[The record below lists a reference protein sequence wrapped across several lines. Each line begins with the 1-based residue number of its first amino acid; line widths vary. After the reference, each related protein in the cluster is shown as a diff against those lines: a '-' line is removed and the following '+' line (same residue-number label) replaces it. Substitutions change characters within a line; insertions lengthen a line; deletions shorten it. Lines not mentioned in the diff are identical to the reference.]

1 MSMKS
6 SFKLIKPSLI
16 ALLIQTTDLLARAG
30 GGGGR
35 SSSGGGS
42 FGGGGFS
49 SSGSG
54 GGSISPE
61 GFMLIVTIVVIYS
74 IFSSI
79 KTKQAEK
86 KAFLGNF
93 PDGNN
98 GGRQKGLS
106 EFKAQNQTFSE
117 TTFKRKVTR
126 AFTSIQDAWSNQD
139 LSDVRRFLSDG
150 VWQRFNVQF
159 TMMKEL
165 QQKNILSNLS
175 IKNVFI
181 DQVESDGAFDVIH
194 VGIEASLT
202 DNFVCQLDASLNSG
216 GQEHFVEYWSFIRKR
231 GVDGK
236 DIYSVTNCPGCNAPL
251 GETLTE
257 VAMCPYCNAVVNSG
271 EYDWVLSEITQAE
284 DYTRGIMLQKQQNLH
299 EKQQELVEKYS
310 DFSVQQIEDKVS
322 NGFMQILAAKALK
335 EPARVRRFVSDALY
349 EAKLQDEIN
358 DFDMLYNRL
367 YTNDVSLLAASQ
379 MEDRQLLYVGVT
391 YSAQRVRKTP
401 KGMVR
406 IDGAVHTMREVIRIE
421 RSGSGESN
429 GQLYMHRCSNCGA
442 PVLDTLNIK
451 CQYCQ
456 ATLNSTDKEWI
467 ISDIL
472 TPAEYRDQIM
482 INEEDFDYSLDTE
495 IMDSLL
501 SVKDYAISNIIA
513 MIACDEHIAEE
524 ELVYLRK
531 VAKQLHYSK
540 GQQENILKIAMNGN
554 TSIRMPDDMKQ
565 RQKIFSLM
573 EKAAKSDGKIAP
585 QEAKLMEFIQI
596 TYLMK

>member
-1 MSMKS
+1 MLNKIT
-6 SFKLIKPSLI
+6 IKPALV
-16 ALLIQTTDLLARAG
+16 ALLIQATDLLARAG

-35 SSSGGGS
+35 SSGGGS
-42 FGGGGFS
+42 FSGGGGGFS
-49 SSGSG
+49 SSGGSG
-54 GGSISPE
+54 GSMSPE
-61 GFMLIVTIVVIYS
+61 GMVLFIIIFIIFSIYS
-74 IFSSI
+74 SA
-79 KTKQAEK
+79 KAKNAEK
-86 KAFLGNF
+86 KAFLANF
-93 PDGNN
+93 PDGDN
-98 GGRQKGLS
+98 GGRQKGLA

-117 TTFKRKVTR
+117 TTFKHKVKR
-126 AFTSIQDAWSNQD
+126 AFSAIQDAWSNQD
-139 LSDVRRFLSDG
+139 LTDVRRFLSDG

-165 QQKNILSNLS
+165 QQKNELSNLD

-181 DQVESDGAFDVIH
+181 DSVESDGAFDVIH
-194 VGIEASLT
+194 VGIEATLT
-202 DNFVCQLDASLNSG
+202 DKFLCQLDPTLNSG
-216 GQEHFVEYWSFIRKR
+216 GYEHFVEYWSFIRKR
-231 GVDGK
+231 GVEGK

-251 GETLTE
+251 GDTLTE
-257 VAMCPYCNAVVNSG
+257 VAICPYCSAVVNSG

-299 EKQQELVEKYS
+299 EKQQELVAKYS
-310 DFSVQQIEDKVS
+310 DFSVQQIEDRVS

-379 MEDRQLLYVGVT
+379 MDDRQLLYVGVT
-391 YSAQRVRKTP
+391 YSAQRVRKTA
-401 KGMVR
+401 KGIVR
-406 IDGAVHTMREVIRIE
+406 IDGAVHTMREVVRIE
-421 RSGSGESN
+421 RSGSGESS

-442 PVLDTLNIK
+442 PVLDTLNVT

-472 TPAEYRDQIM
+472 TPAEYREQIM
-482 INEEDFDYSLDTE
+482 INEEDFDYTLDTE

-513 MIACDEHIAEE
+513 MIACDGKIAEE
-524 ELVYLRK
+524 ELKYLRK
-531 VAKQLHYSK
+531 VAKQLNYSK
-540 GQQENILKIAMNGN
+540 GQQENILKIAMTGN

-565 RQKIFSLM
+565 RQKIFTLM

-585 QEAKLMEFIQI
+585 QEAKLMEFVQI